1 VLTLPDTLTQV
12 HAQNCLAQLTDGLRV
27 ESEKVVVDATPLR
40 SFDSAALAVLLE
52 LRRECARLGK
62 HFAVQG
68 MPQRLRELA
77 SLYGI
82 EGLLPAA

>member
-12 HAQNCLAQLTDGLRV
+12 HAQSCLAQLTDGLRV
-27 ESEKVVVDATPLR
+27 EAEKVVVDAAPLR

-62 HFAVQG
+62 HFVVQG
-68 MPQRLRELA
+68 MPQRLRDLA
-77 SLYGI
+77 LLYGI
-82 EGLLPAA
+82 EGLLPTA